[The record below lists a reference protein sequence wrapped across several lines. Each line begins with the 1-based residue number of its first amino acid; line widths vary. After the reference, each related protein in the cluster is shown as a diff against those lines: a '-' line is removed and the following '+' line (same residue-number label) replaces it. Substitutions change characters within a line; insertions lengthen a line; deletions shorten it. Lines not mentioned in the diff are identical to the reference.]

1 MVNFGLINE
10 WEPNPGRLTSW
21 VASLASITDANRA
34 PAHPVPPS
42 HQQEEY
48 LRTAA
53 RNEDAGFRFS
63 RLCLVAFDFAAPLNT
78 PAMTEAINGFLRRH
92 DTFHSWFSAEPDGSV
107 VRHVVD
113 PSVFDFVPTVHGDK
127 DSPDE
132 IRIHVEA
139 ETPGPFSWDCY
150 TFGAIEHGDGFTFYA
165 AFDHLVTDG
174 ISAALTVVEL
184 LQLYATAAFGAD
196 NTLAEVGSYIDYCER
211 ERAGSAELTLDSP
224 HVKRWIELVRA
235 NGGGLPT
242 FPLELG
248 VSSDGYARTAHLS
261 TPLFSED
268 HAERFATV
276 CRDNGA
282 SFVAGVLTV
291 AALASHEFTG
301 QEKYF
306 GLTPKS
312 TRSTP
317 AELNSVGWFT
327 SLIPVPLRIGADTTF
342 TSVVGA
348 AQTSYEAGKELTD
361 VSFHR
366 VLQLVEPASGVNVP
380 PGWSVPMVSYI
391 DVRKLPGVEVF
402 DALNA
407 GLFGNRGSSE
417 EVFLWINRFTDETTI
432 SLLFPGTDEARQA
445 TKLYVDRLIEIF
457 TTIADHGDYVPSLEA
472 AGSHSRW

>member
-10 WEPNPGRLTSW
+10 WEPTPGRLTSW
-21 VASLASITDANRA
+21 VASLASIANAQLA
-34 PAHPVPPS
+34 PSHPIPPS

-53 RNEDAGFRFS
+53 RNENAGFRFS

-78 PAMTEAINGFLRRH
+78 GAMTEAINGFLRRH
-92 DTFHSWFSAEPDGSV
+92 DTFHSWFAAEPDDSI
-107 VRHVVD
+107 VRHVLD
-113 PSVFDFVPTVHGDK
+113 PSVFDFVPTQHGDK

-132 IRIHVEA
+132 IRDHVEA
-139 ETPGPFSWDCY
+139 ETPGPFNWDCY

-184 LQLYATAAFGAD
+184 LQLYATAAFGAAD
-196 NTLAEVGSYIDYCER
+196 TLPAVGSYIDYCSR

-224 HVKRWIELVRA
+224 HVKRWIELVQA
-235 NGGGLPT
+235 NGGSLPT
-242 FPLELG
+242 FPLDLG
-248 VSSDGYARTAHLS
+248 VSSDGYARTAHRS
-261 TPLFSED
+261 TVLFSED

-282 SFVAGVLTV
+282 SFVAGVLAV
-291 AALASHEFTG
+291 AALASYEFTG
-301 QEKYF
+301 RENYF

-312 TRSTP
+312 TRTTP

-327 SLIPVPLRIGADTTF
+327 SLIPVPLDVGESSRF
-342 TSVVGA
+342 TSMVGT
-348 AQTSYEAGKELTD
+348 AQTSYDAGKELTD

-366 VLQLVEPASGVNVP
+366 VLQLVEPDSGVNVP
-380 PGWSVPMVSYI
+380 LGWSVPMVSYI

-417 EVFLWINRFTDETTI
+417 EVFLWINRFTEETTI
-432 SLLFPGTDEARQA
+432 SLLFPGTDDARESI
-445 TKLYVDRLIEIF
+445 KLYIDRLIEIF
-457 TTIADHGDYVPSLEA
+457 TTIADHGDYKPSREA